1 MRRPQGKRGAILEIL
16 LETGYI
22 SEMVRLRYKLVGLGS
37 KQVLTRGDLQK
48 LRKYMQNEGK
58 TILEV
63 QTVNSSKGGR
73 RGNFKGDYAL

>member
-1 MRRPQGKRGAILEIL
+1 
-16 LETGYI
+16 
-22 SEMVRLRYKLVGLGS
+22 VGLGS